1 MLMPYHAIAA
11 AIDLNLYTMKDDPFS
26 PLPLSPRDQIKPAII
41 RSPKNNLV
49 NKLLFSDDTEFDGL
63 CPKHFQLLSLK
74 YFTPLSIA
82 RKAAEFLSL
91 PNTRVLDIGSG
102 AGKFCLT
109 AGYHFQ
115 KTSFYGVEQ
124 RHELY
129 HLAESIKR
137 YIDLPNVN
145 FIYGNVTQINFKE
158 FDHFYFYNAFH
169 ENIDQ
174 MYQIDN
180 TIELSEGLYNYYTQ
194 YLHMALSAK
203 PTGTRLVT
211 FQSLEQ
217 EIPPDYR
224 LADVSNDTLL
234 KMWIKE

>member
-1 MLMPYHAIAA
+1 MSYHAIAA
-11 AIDLNLYTMKDDPFS
+11 AIGLNLYTMKDDPFS
-26 PLPLSPRDQIKPAII
+26 PLSLRLRDQIKPGRI
-41 RSPKNNLV
+41 RSLENNPT
-49 NKLLFSDDTEFDGL
+49 NKRIGSDDAEFDGL

-158 FDHFYFYNAFH
+158 FDHFYFYNSFY

-174 MYQIDN
+174 INQIDN

-194 YLHMALSAK
+194 YLYMALSAK
-203 PTGTRLVT
+203 PSGTRLVT
-211 FQSLEQ
+211 FHSLEQ

-224 LADVSNDTLL
+224 LADVSYDTLL

>member
-1 MLMPYHAIAA
+1 MSYHNVAA
-11 AIDLNLYTMKDDPFS
+11 AIALILYTMKDDPFS
-26 PLPLSPRDQIKPAII
+26 PLPLSSWDQIKPEII
-41 RSPKNNLV
+41 QSPKNTLV
-49 NKLLFSDDTEFDGL
+49 NKRLFSDDTEFDWL

-74 YFTPLSIA
+74 HFTPLSIA

-109 AGYHFQ
+109 AGYHFRE
-115 KTSFYGVEQ
+115 TSFYGVEQ
-124 RHELY
+124 RHELH
-129 HLAESIKR
+129 HLAEKIKR
-137 YIDLPNVN
+137 YTDLPNVN

-158 FDHFYFYNAFH
+158 FDHFYFYNSFY

-174 MYQIDN
+174 INQIDN
-180 TIELSEGLYNYYTQ
+180 TIELSEGLYDYYTQ
-194 YLHMALSAK
+194 YLYMALSAK
-203 PTGTRLVT
+203 PLGTRLVT
-211 FQSLEQ
+211 FHSLEQ

-224 LADVSNDTLL
+224 LADVSYDTLL